1 MQQHRHEFEESVNAL
16 RSVLLRHKQQLAA
29 VDRLSRLLQQQQQ
42 SNKTLNLEQPLHMR
56 SPGQIEQV
64 RMQGNHLRTPT
75 QLQQRMEQ
83 LRQHYVSVK
92 RPVRSFGVGNAS
104 NTSDKELL
112 RVRILHVKNLVYH
125 GQLLPGE

>member
-16 RSVLLRHKQQLAA
+16 RSVLLRHKQQLVA
-29 VDRLSRLLQQQQQ
+29 VHRLSQLLQQQQP
-42 SNKTLNLEQPLHMR
+42 NKTLNLELPLHIR
-56 SPGQIEQV
+56 SPGHIEQV
-64 RMQGNHLRTPT
+64 RMQGTHLRTPT
-75 QLQQRMEQ
+75 QLQQRVEQ

-104 NTSDKELL
+104 DASDKELL
-112 RVRILHVKNLVYH
+112 RTRILHVKNLVYH